1 MKIQINRY
9 NEAVELAGRFKKD
22 KEIAIKRY
30 GSLVYFVIY

>member
-9 NEAVELAGRFKKD
+9 NEAVELAGQFKD

-30 GSLVYFVIY
+30 GSFVYFVVC